1 MDRVF
6 ESFDKSS
13 VIIKQHSSWFDYK
26 GENLQRSLDHFD
38 SGFLKVMKKRDSEG
52 RRVVV
57 CNNNIDLDKFNADD
71 IFRTQGLLVNILTME
86 EETQLSGIVY
96 IMDFKLNNSMKFFSS
111 FPLKS
116 LSDFATQMKF
126 IPIRIKKILIVGL
139 PPYASQFFNIIKMGM
154 SEKMRERMEVI
165 DDISEV
171 LKHIDKSVLTKDFG
185 GDENEKETIEEFRKI
200 IDANLESVQKF
211 IDYDVDLTKASAVCA
226 ELENIGSFRKL
237 EID

>member
-6 ESFDKSS
+6 ESFDRSS
-13 VIIKQHSSWFDYK
+13 VIIKQHSSWFDYQ
-26 GENLQRSLDHFD
+26 GESLKRSLDLYD

-57 CNNNIDLDKFNADD
+57 CNNNTDLDKFNAEDM
-71 IFRTQGLLVNILTME
+71 FRLQALIANILTME
-86 EETQLSGIVY
+86 EETQLSGVTY
-96 IMDFKLNNSMKFFSS
+96 ICDFRLNNSIKYFSS

-116 LSDFATQMKF
+116 ISDFATQMKF
-126 IPIRIKKILIVGL
+126 LPIRFKKILIVGL
-139 PPYASQFFNIIKMGM
+139 PPYASQFFNIVKMGM

-165 DDISEV
+165 DDINEV
-171 LKHIDKSVLTKDFG
+171 LKHVDKSVLTEDVG

-200 IDANLESVQKF
+200 IDANLESVKKF
-211 IDYDVDLTKASAVCA
+211 INYDVDLTKASAVCT

>member
-26 GENLQRSLDHFD
+26 GENLQRSLDLYD

-52 RRVVV
+52 RRVLV
-57 CNNNIDLDKFNADD
+57 CNNNIDMDKYNADD
-71 IFRTQGLLVNILTME
+71 IFRMNCLIVNILTME
-86 EETQLSGIVY
+86 EETQLSGVTY
-96 IMDFKLNNSMKFFSS
+96 ISDFRLNNSIKFFSS

-126 IPIRIKKILIVGL
+126 MPMRFKKILIVGL
-139 PPYASQFFNIIKMGM
+139 PPYASQFFNIVKMGM

-165 DDISEV
+165 DDIGGV
-171 LKHIDKSVLTKDFG
+171 LKHVDKSVLTEDVG
-185 GDENEKETIEEFRKI
+185 GDENERETIEEFRKI

-211 IDYDVDLTKASAVCA
+211 IEYDVDLSKASAVCA